1 MSSFFEGAE
10 TIVIWSNVTA
20 TVATTQLLSAALMA
34 GFKGVVRIDSA
45 LMKMP
50 GLLKDA
56 VEVPTKKKFKPQKD
70 KEYSSP
76 AKVVKYKYRD
86 SLYEV
91 TFFNTKDS
99 LENVVRGADLLLDIE
114 VAASDGGKFDAY
126 NDSYD
131 MAVPVI
137 VKKLDALNIRYVLP
151 IKMYAEIDRVL
162 LIGEEHLVR
171 TVRYV
176 YTGAQFSNL
185 MCYLTNVEIQSWQ
198 DYDLNTFDGRAKW
211 FAATILVNIAR
222 NTYNLTGLTPNFLL
236 EDNKFPIIKIKAGGM
251 GHITSN
257 VHTYSYIYKE
267 RVEAYSMDELLETIE
282 SSGDSALVAG
292 AQNEF
297 YERVRQQSSA
307 SQEARDEE
315 IEEDNSKGK
324 EQEGGGEGSSS
335 TVPTP
340 KQPRVETFF

>member
-1 MSSFFEGAE
+1 
-10 TIVIWSNVTA
+10 
-20 TVATTQLLSAALMA
+20 
-34 GFKGVVRIDSA
+34 
-45 LMKMP
+45 MP
-50 GLLKDA
+50 GLVKDA
-56 VEVPTKKKFKPQKD
+56 VEVPTKKKVKPQSD
-70 KEYSSP
+70 KEYSGP
-76 AKVVKYKYRD
+76 AKVVKYKYRE

-99 LENVVRGADLLLDIE
+99 LENVVRKADLLIDIE

-126 NDSYD
+126 NDAYD

-151 IKMYAEIDRVL
+151 IKMYAEIDKVL
-162 LIGEEHLVR
+162 LMGEDNLVR
-171 TVRYV
+171 AVRFV

-185 MCYLTNVEIQSWQ
+185 MCYLTNVEIQPWQ

-267 RVEAYSMDELLETIE
+267 RVEEYSMDELLETIE
-282 SSGDSALVAG
+282 SSGDAALVAG

-297 YERVRQQSSA
+297 YDRVKQQSSA
-307 SQEARDEE
+307 SQEEE
-315 IEEDNSKGK
+315 KEEVEDDSSKGK
-324 EQEGGGEGSSS
+324 EQVVESGGSSS
-335 TVPTP
+335 TAPTP
-340 KQPRVETFF
+340 RQPRVETFF